1 MNKQEIDMVEEAL
14 YMNAYIADNYFIYYF
29 PEMETIFLYYD

>member
-14 YMNAYIADNYFIYYF
+14 CMNAYIFIYYF
-29 PEMETIFLYYD
+29 LKYDE

>member
-1 MNKQEIDMVEEAL
+1 MNKQEVEEAL

-29 PEMETIFLYYD
+29 PKYDEYNNFF

>member
-14 YMNAYIADNYFIYYF
+14 CMNAYIADNYFIYYF
-29 PEMETIFLYYD
+29 KYTTF